1 MRDYII
7 MTDSC
12 SSLNQAEVEE
22 LGVVDL
28 PLSFTM
34 EGKTYL
40 DTPDHAGMHPETFFK
55 KIKEGVECKTASVNV
70 KQYLDAMRESLR
82 EGRDILCICFSGAL
96 SATYNNAGIAARE
109 LREEFPESK
118 IIVIDSLCA
127 CRGLGMLIYRTVMER
142 RRTNADIDTLAKF
155 VYEQRDKQG
164 HWFIVD
170 DLNHLRKG
178 GRLNAIQTIAG
189 MVLGIRPVMHCD
201 AEGKLTP
208 VGKARGAKAALKA
221 VFKKMEE
228 TGDNVKDQKTVFICH
243 AACEDY
249 VEYISDLIREK
260 YGITDIRSDYICPV
274 VGAHTGCGTLGLFFV
289 ANER

>member
-7 MTDSC
+7 MTDSG
-12 SSLNQAEVEE
+12 SSLNQTEVKE
-22 LGVVDL
+22 LGVTVL

-40 DTPDHAGMHPETFFK
+40 DTPDHAGMHPEIFFK
-55 KIKEGVECKTASVNV
+55 KIKEGVECKTATVNV
-70 KQYLDAMRESLR
+70 KQYIDAMRPVLS
-82 EGRDILCICFSGAL
+82 EGKDILCICFSSAL
-96 SATYNNAGIAARE
+96 SATYNAACVAAE
-109 LREEFPESK
+109 EMKEEFPEGK
-118 IIVIDSLCA
+118 VIVIDSLGA
-127 CRGLGMLIYRTVMER
+127 CRGMGMLVYRTVMER

-178 GRLNAIQTIAG
+178 GRLNAVTAIAG
-189 MVLGIRPVMHCD
+189 IVLGIRPVMHCD

-208 VGKARGAKAALKA
+208 VSKARGAKAALKA
-221 VFKKMEE
+221 IFDKMEE
-228 TGDNVKDQKTVFICH
+228 TGDDIKNQKTVFICH
-243 AACEDY
+243 AACPDY
-249 VEYISDLIREK
+249 VEYVSELIIEK
-260 YGITDIRSDYICPV
+260 YGITDIRADYICPV